1 MKLLKLAKEADI
13 SETFGGWW
21 LQNTTLEKRD
31 VSEYFKYKKETTL
44 KRYSS
49 SVKNKGSDLLYS
61 HCISKDLEYA
71 FLRECLFDNTLSAP
85 FMVDNVTVA
94 TKLCQ
99 HAMNLGKDRCKILF
113 EPIHK
118 GEKIT
123 GLWKMGETRVLNISI
138 DIGDDLHLAIQKIK
152 RLDWYISLFI
162 EHGWE
167 ILSNRV
173 IANERYLEIENSEDY
188 SEVVFFRKKGV
199 VARITWNFD
208 KMGSWNNYDHDHW
221 MYESSE
227 VGYIF
232 MFDALDTNISERFHL
247 CESTFCAMIN
257 K

>member
-1 MKLLKLAKEADI
+1 MKILKLTKKAEF

-21 LQNTTLEKRD
+21 LQNIHKKRD
-31 VSEYFKYKKETTL
+31 VSEYFEYKKETTL
-44 KRYSS
+44 KRYCLAKKSD
-49 SVKNKGSDLLYS
+49 GSDLLYS
-61 HCISKDLEYA
+61 HYISKDLEYA
-71 FLRECLFDNTLSAP
+71 LIRECLFDNTLSAP
-85 FMVDNVTVA
+85 FMANSVTVA
-94 TKLCQ
+94 IKLCQ
-99 HAMNLGKDRCKILF
+99 HSMDLGKDRCKIVF
-113 EPIHK
+113 DPVHK

-123 GLWKMGETRVLNISI
+123 GVWNMGETRVLIISI

-167 ILSNRV
+167 VLSNRV
-173 IANERYLEIENSEDY
+173 ITNERYLEIENSEDY

-221 MYESSE
+221 MYENSE
-227 VGYIF
+227 VGHIF